1 MNTTMPSN
9 TTKEVVH
16 DLSPYLMEYTDGTIE
31 RFVVTHNVP
40 PSPEDPTT
48 GVASKDIMV
57 SSPEVKARLF
67 LPIPKL
73 TDSNQKLP
81 VLVYYHGGGFI
92 VESPYSLLFH
102 RYMNSLAAEAKALIV
117 SVEYRLA
124 PEYLLPIAYEDSW
137 TALQWVASHVIANA
151 SIEKDEWV
159 TKHGDFGKLYI
170 GGDSAGG
177 NVAHNIV
184 LRAGVEP
191 LPGDVKILGSFLSCP
206 YFWGSKPVG
215 SQSKE
220 NLKGFAYKV
229 WMCIYPPA
237 SGGIDNPMINPFTED
252 APSLSGLACSRLL
265 VCLAEKDAFT
275 PRGILYVETLKKT
288 GWNGEVQLVVVDGED
303 HCFYLPNPNTEKA
316 KDLIKLLASFIS

>member
-1 MNTTMPSN
+1 MNTATLSN
-9 TTKEVVH
+9 TTKEVLH
-16 DLSPYLMEYTDGTIE
+16 NLSPYLIEYTDGTIE
-31 RFVVTHNVP
+31 RFTVTQNVP
-40 PSPEDPTT
+40 PSADDPTT

-67 LPIPKL
+67 LPKL
-73 TDSNQKLP
+73 KNSNQKLP

-92 VESPYSLLFH
+92 VESPYSLLSH
-102 RYMNSLAAEAKALIV
+102 CYMNILAAEAKALII
-117 SVEYRLA
+117 SVEYRLG
-124 PEYLLPIAYEDSW
+124 PELLLPIAYEDSW

-151 SIEKDEWV
+151 CIEKDEWV

-177 NVAHNIV
+177 NIVHNIV

-220 NLKGFAYKV
+220 DLKGFAYKV
-229 WMCIYPPA
+229 WMCIYPSAP
-237 SGGIDNPMINPFTED
+237 GGIDNPMINPFTED
-252 APSLSGLACSRLL
+252 SPSLSGLACSRLL

-288 GWNGEVQLVVVDGED
+288 GWNGEVKLVVVDGED
-303 HCFYLPNPNTEKA
+303 HCFHIFDPNTEKA
-316 KDLIKLLASFIS
+316 KDLIKLLVSFIS